1 MFDHIDVIFIFL
13 AQWRAKQAELYG
25 HAALDAMSPVHL
37 PVGVLHNYLLII
49 ASLTELITVNSLGM
63 MLEPAQLFAA
73 QAIVLQTKKNTIQKQ
88 TADSCGFITLT
99 RRTDSDKPKHLH

>member
-1 MFDHIDVIFIFL
+1 MFIFL

-25 HAALDAMSPVHL
+25 CAALEAMSPVHL

-63 MLEPAQLFAA
+63 MLEPAQLLTARP
-73 QAIVLQTKKNTIQKQ
+73 IVLQTKNTPFKNTNFYRQIKL
-88 TADSCGFITLT
+88 C
-99 RRTDSDKPKHLH
+99 R

>member
-1 MFDHIDVIFIFL
+1 MSNIVKTNKYEIFVHISVIIFFL
-13 AQWRAKQAELYG
+13 AQWKAKQAELYG
-25 HAALDAMSPVHL
+25 CAALDAMSPVHL

-73 QAIVLQTKKNTIQKQ
+73 QPIVLQTI
-88 TADSCGFITLT
+88 ASRGFVTLPYSK
-99 RRTDSDKPKHLH
+99 DWHS

>member
-1 MFDHIDVIFIFL
+1 
-13 AQWRAKQAELYG
+13 
-25 HAALDAMSPVHL
+25 MSPVHL

-73 QAIVLQTKKNTIQKQ
+73 QAIVLQTKKIPFKNRRQ
-88 TADSCGFITLT
+88 TVVVSSLLHEGLTQTNQSICTESCSG
-99 RRTDSDKPKHLH
+99 